1 MKEEKKKLSYYQRKK
16 QGLLNP
22 RDGRP
27 SSYKPEYCEQII
39 EYFDQEP
46 HRDVLKKRMTTKD
59 GTEIEEFE
67 MRATDPRFI
76 IGFSRLVGVTR
87 KTLLKWAEDN
97 KEFKSALEEAK
108 LLQGQHI
115 KINSF
120 QKNFATSFAIFA
132 MKNMFGWRDTQHIE
146 EKIDHTLHA
155 EYKEMSNEQLDK
167 EIARLE
173 VEAK

>member
-87 KTLLKWAEDN
+87 KTLLSGQKII
-97 KEFKSALEEAK
+97 KSLRVRWKKPNYCKANTLEST
-108 LLQGQHI
+108 H
-115 KINSF
+115 F
-120 QKNFATSFAIFA
+120 
-132 MKNMFGWRDTQHIE
+132 R
-146 EKIDHTLHA
+146 
-155 EYKEMSNEQLDK
+155 
-167 EIARLE
+167 
-173 VEAK
+173 